1 MNEVTCLKKKSIWED
16 VSRLYANAMLF
27 YVSILS
33 ICEFCYLQGVLERI
47 SFGCKGTALYNIQI
61 K

>member
-1 MNEVTCLKKKSIWED
+1 MPKKKSIWED